1 MADKLIAFP
10 AAPGTDSPVLI
21 KAVDN
26 GDGTWSLGT
35 TADIA
40 SPTINVGPVELRDA
54 STTDEAKVAAGN
66 TILSTDI
73 ALAVHDPTANLDG
86 GPAWTS
92 VWGVSNAPVTSSD
105 MSGGAVAVTALPTT
119 GQKLVLDDIILSSI
133 GDQLFTLTEETSG
146 TVIFLVRC
154 PVKSTVHIS
163 PRGKR
168 KLATANKRLFCQSS
182 SNGAV
187 EVLIGYHSEA

>member
-1 MADKLIAFP
+1 MADKTLSFPAFP
-10 AAPGTDSPVLI
+10 GQNSPIPI

-35 TADIA
+35 DASIV
-40 SPTINVGPVELRDA
+40 SPTINVGPVEIKDA
-54 STTDEAKVAAGN
+54 STTDQAKVAAGN
-66 TILSTDI
+66 TIISTDI

-92 VWGVSNAPVTSSD
+92 VWGVSNAPVTSAD
-105 MSGGAVAVTALPTT
+105 MSSVAVAVTALPTT
-119 GQKLVLDDIILSSI
+119 GQKIVVDDVIVSAAAN
-133 GDQLFTLTEETSG
+133 QLFALTEETSG
-146 TVIFLVRC
+146 TVMLLVRV
-154 PVKSTVHIS
+154 PANSTVHLS

-182 SNGAV
+182 ASGAV